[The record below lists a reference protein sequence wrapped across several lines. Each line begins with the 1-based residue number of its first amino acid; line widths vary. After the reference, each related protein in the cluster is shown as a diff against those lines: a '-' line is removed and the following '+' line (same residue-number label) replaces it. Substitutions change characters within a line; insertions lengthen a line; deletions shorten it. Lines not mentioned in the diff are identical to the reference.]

1 LTNLSLIED
10 ALIARQTTFKIKKI
24 NSEFS
29 DENENLELEETL
41 YQVDKLNIMLNIDDF
56 IDDFEWMEDE
66 CFLLESQKELSSS

>member
-1 LTNLSLIED
+1 MTNLSLIED